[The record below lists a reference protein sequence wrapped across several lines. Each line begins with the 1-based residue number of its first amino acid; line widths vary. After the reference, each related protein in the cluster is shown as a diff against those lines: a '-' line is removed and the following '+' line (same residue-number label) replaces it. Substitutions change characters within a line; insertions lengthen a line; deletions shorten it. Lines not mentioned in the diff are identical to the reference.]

1 MRKKKNTKRK
11 AFTIIAVLLAGIIAG
26 SAAFGYF
33 FLNQGSTGAGGSTEN
48 SSTDSLNK
56 RISFLLIGADKRPGQ
71 TSYNTDTIIVASVD
85 PDTKLISLLSIPRD
99 TRVSLPGSN
108 SYVKINS
115 VVMYRGIPELMD
127 EVTELTGILLDG
139 YVVTNFDGFKSIIDT
154 VDGIELDVE
163 MDMYKETGDEVDGV
177 IDLKAGEQHLN
188 GTQALQYAR
197 FRGDST
203 ADIGRTARQ
212 QKVLKAVAKAVLQPS
227 TIIKLPKLIPQINEV
242 VETDLKLADILRLSK
257 AAAAFDSSNMVNQT
271 LPGYGLYL
279 DNISYW
285 EVNPDHAKQVA
296 KNLLLGI
303 TTDITIDGTVLD
315 LLSPELQ
322 SHITVPGS
330 SSDPN
335 GTASPGHDDSGSA
348 SGNSEDP
355 SGAELNDGSTG
366 TSDGTGTDIGQGAGS
381 PDQGNSL
388 GQDESNLNNG
398 NASDKKTKEI
408 KLLIIPE

>member
-1 MRKKKNTKRK
+1 MRNKKNKKRK

-335 GTASPGHDDSGSA
+335 GAASPGHDDSGST
-348 SGNSEDP
+348 SGSSEGS
-355 SGAELNDGSTG
+355 SGTELNDGSTG
-366 TSDGTGTDIGQGAGS
+366 TGGGTGTDIGQGTGS
-381 PDQGNSL
+381 PDQSNSL
-388 GQDESNLNNG
+388 GQGESNLDNG
-398 NASDKKTKEI
+398 NASDNKTKET

>member
-1 MRKKKNTKRK
+1 LRKKINKTRK

-26 SAAFGYF
+26 SAAFGYL
-33 FLNQGSTGAGGSTEN
+33 FLNQGSTGTGDSTEN

-115 VVMYRGIPELMD
+115 VVMYRRITELMD
-127 EVTELTGILLDG
+127 EVTELTGIPLDG

-154 VDGIELDVE
+154 VGGIELDVE

-197 FRGDST
+197 FRGDSS

-279 DNISYW
+279 DYISYW

-303 TTDITIDGTVLD
+303 TTDMTIDGTVID

-322 SHITVPGS
+322 AHVTVPGS
-330 SSDPN
+330 TSDPN

-348 SGNSEDP
+348 SG
-355 SGAELNDGSTG
+355 SGEGSSGTELNDGSKG
-366 TSDGTGTDIGQGAGS
+366 MDGGTGTDISQDTDS

-388 GQDESNLNNG
+388 GRDENNLNNH
-398 NASDKKTKEI
+398 NSSDNKTKE
-408 KLLIIPE
+408 